1 AEIAQGRLEALLNF
15 QTMVSDLTGLEL
27 ANASLLDESTA
38 AAEAMTMLYAVRD
51 RAKKKSKA
59 NRFFVSEEVLPQTL
73 AVLKTRS
80 KPLDIELVVGNHK
93 DFDFSESFFGVLLQ
107 YPGGSGKV
115 YDYSDFI
122 AKAKDHNIK
131 VAVAADI
138 LSLVKLRAPGEMGA
152 DVVVGTTQRFG
163 IPMGYGGPHAA
174 YFATKE
180 KYKRHVPGRIIGV
193 SKDKDGNFA
202 LRMALQTREQ
212 HIKRARATSNICTAQ
227 VLLAVMAGMYAVY
240 HGPEGL
246 RYIADKLHRSAVDL
260 AAGLRELGYE
270 QTHSL
275 YFDTLSIKADAD
287 KIREFAE
294 ANEINFYYPDGE
306 TVSIALN

>member
-1 AEIAQGRLEALLNF
+1 
-15 QTMVSDLTGLEL
+15 
-27 ANASLLDESTA
+27 
-38 AAEAMTMLYAVRD
+38 
-51 RAKKKSKA
+51 
-59 NRFFVSEEVLPQTL
+59 
-73 AVLKTRS
+73 
-80 KPLDIELVVGNHK
+80 
-93 DFDFSESFFGVLLQ
+93 
-107 YPGGSGKV
+107 
-115 YDYSDFI
+115 

-174 YFATKE
+174 YFATTE

-246 RYIADKLHRSAVDL
+246 RYIADKVHHAATDL
-260 AAGLRELGYE
+260 AAALERLGFE
-270 QTHSL
+270 QMNTS
-275 YFDTLSIKADAD
+275 YFDTLAVKADAAKVRD
-287 KIREFAE
+287 IAE
-294 ANEINFYYPDGE
+294 GNEINFYYPDAH
-306 TVSIALN
+306 TVSISLNETTTENDLNNILSVFGMVAERGSIKV